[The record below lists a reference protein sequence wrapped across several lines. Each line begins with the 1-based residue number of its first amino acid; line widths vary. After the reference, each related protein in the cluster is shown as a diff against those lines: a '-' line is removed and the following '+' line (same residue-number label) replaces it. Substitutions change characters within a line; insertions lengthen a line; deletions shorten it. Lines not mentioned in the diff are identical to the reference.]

1 MCNLCFR
8 VAFLSS
14 AVIGDGLSVPH
25 FVIERKGGSLDI
37 AWILDERLPLT
48 NCIWITPQR
57 KRIRYRNLT
66 FDTGGT
72 DFIVHYQFIQ

>member
-1 MCNLCFR
+1 MLF
-8 VAFLSS
+8 VTFPSS
-14 AVIGDGLSVPH
+14 AVIGEGLSVPH

-57 KRIRYRNLT
+57 KRIRYELNLPQRKRS
-66 FDTGGT
+66 FDIRGN
-72 DFIVHYQFIQ
+72 